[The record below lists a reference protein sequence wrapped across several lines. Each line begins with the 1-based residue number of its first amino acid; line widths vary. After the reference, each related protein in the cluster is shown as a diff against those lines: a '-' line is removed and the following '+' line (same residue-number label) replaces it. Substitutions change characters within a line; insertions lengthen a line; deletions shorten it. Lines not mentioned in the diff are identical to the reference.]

1 MKERMIGI
9 EIKLTGIEE
18 FVSGIDQITAGLDRM
33 TSALQ
38 RVNEAMKEFNSLY
51 TSEDIFAE
59 FAKELHQET
68 INRLEAYRSSPK

>member
-1 MKERMIGI
+1 MGKRIIET
-9 EIKLTGIEE
+9 EIKLTGMEE
-18 FVSGIDQITAGLDRM
+18 YVARIDQITAGLDRM

-51 TSEDIFAE
+51 TSEDVFAE